1 MGWGRK
7 SELLF
12 GNRKVGF
19 MRTAKVRTNKSLHPF
34 ETHRI
39 ERVHFSRFVC
49 FLCLLSSCG
58 CIIAILAGF
67 LLATIPVLMIGF
79 ALEDVAARSDT
90 SPNRD
95 AQSCGRPLEHQ
106 TEWQSNTISSGK
118 ASVSDAWYVLHN
130 SDLSQKD
137 ARGRA
142 SSGPFRL
149 SRSCTKIR

>member
-1 MGWGRK
+1 
-7 SELLF
+7 
-12 GNRKVGF
+12 

-79 ALEDVAARSDT
+79 ALEDVAAIFLVVVYL
-90 SPNRD
+90 P
-95 AQSCGRPLEHQ
+95 APGQP
-106 TEWQSNTISSGK
+106 
-118 ASVSDAWYVLHN
+118 
-130 SDLSQKD
+130 SQIGQLTKQ
-137 ARGRA
+137 GRA
-142 SSGPFRL
+142 ELRAALRASD
-149 SRSCTKIR
+149 